1 VNLPL
6 LSRRALPVLL
16 SLTLFVARAQAQDEG
31 ESKTASPAQKFI
43 LDYDVPES
51 PALIAIGAAP
61 ANVIR
66 GSAAKPVVAHLVNQ
80 FTANEKIDNGIALD
94 FSPYFVF
101 GGRLKSIDEYR
112 KSAFKRI
119 MANTQFSV
127 GTAQSTTD
135 STALLFGLGI
145 RATLF
150 DSHDLLKDKQL
161 GQEID
166 AALAAAAS
174 AVGADTLEDDVVT
187 HAVDRADLTQA
198 YDNAQARV
206 RNRKGDALTFGWGMG
221 GLLKGSIA
229 SGDSVAQVRHRLWL
243 SYRHS
248 FGGGMEVLGI
258 AQWFEND
265 SVGSS
270 FRAGTALRTNGP
282 NYNFAAEVFFDSNPD
297 EVASGRFG
305 IGANGEVRFTRGLGL
320 VAAIATEPVQDGNNI
335 ASKLRVRTSIR
346 WNMSSAP

>member
-6 LSRRALPVLL
+6 LSRRALAVLL

-112 KSAFKRI
+112 NSAFKRI

-127 GTAQSTTD
+127 ATAQSTTD

-166 AALAAAAS
+166 AALAAAAN
-174 AVGADTLEDDVVT
+174 AGGADTLEDDVVSKG
-187 HAVDRADLTQA
+187 VDRADLTQA

-206 RNRKGDALTFGWGMG
+206 RNRKGDALTIGWGMG

-229 SGDSVAQVRHRLWL
+229 SGDSVDQVRHRLWL

-270 FRAGTALRTNGP
+270 FRAGTAVRTNGP

-320 VAAIATEPVQDGNNI
+320 VAAIATEPVQDGNHI